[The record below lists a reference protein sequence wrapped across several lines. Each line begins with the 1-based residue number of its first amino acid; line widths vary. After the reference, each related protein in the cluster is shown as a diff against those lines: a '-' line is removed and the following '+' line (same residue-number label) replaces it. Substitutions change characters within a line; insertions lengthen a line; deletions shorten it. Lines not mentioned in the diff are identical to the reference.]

1 MSKLIFLLIAGFVAY
16 GLVRSYLQ
24 RQSRRDEIVQ
34 HPKTKT
40 SGENMVRCKHCSV
53 NLPVSEAVLS
63 KGNYFCSNEHRLLHS
78 K

>member
-1 MSKLIFLLIAGFVAY
+1 MNKLIFLLIVGFIGY
-16 GLVRSYLQ
+16 GLVRSYL
-24 RQSRRDEIVQ
+24 RRKSHDDDTDSK
-34 HPKTKT
+34 PNTKI

-63 KGNYFCSNEHRLLHS
+63 QGNYFCSNEHRLLHS